1 MTSLHAD
8 FASSLLDP
16 RRAVPAGLKTRPGA
30 VPAHRLDVYR
40 NNVVLSLLEALATT
54 FPVTRKLVGDEFFRE
69 MGRRFIRRH
78 PPTSPRLSEFGEML
92 PAFIADFVAAASVPY
107 LADVARL
114 EFLRVQAFHAAD
126 AEPVPAIDFQ
136 ALLASPDELANL
148 RITLHPSCR
157 WFASR
162 HAVVS
167 LWAAH
172 QGHGELSGL
181 DIGAGE
187 EVLVVRPAFDVLVV
201 TAAPGTGTFLTALA
215 RGDRLAD
222 AALAAT
228 AVESNFDLAAQFS
241 LLIHHGLAV
250 QLHLKD

>member
-1 MTSLHAD
+1 MNSLHAD

-30 VPAHRLDVYR
+30 DPAHRLDVYR

-54 FPVTRKLVGDEFFRE
+54 FPVTRQLVGDEFFRE

-78 PPTSPRLSEFGEML
+78 SPTSARLSDFGEML
-92 PAFIADFVAAASVPY
+92 PAFIADCVAAASVPY

-126 AEPVPAIDFQ
+126 AGPVPMTTFQ
-136 ALLASPDELANL
+136 ALLADPDQLANL
-148 RITLHPSCR
+148 RISLHPSCR

-172 QGHGELSGL
+172 QGQGKLADL
-181 DIGAGE
+181 DIVAGE
-187 EVLVVRPAFDVLVV
+187 EVLAVRPDFDVLVV
-201 TAAPGTGTFLTALA
+201 MPAPGTCTFLAALA

-222 AALAAT
+222 AAGVAA
-228 AVESNFDLAAQFS
+228 AHEPRFDLTAQFS
-241 LLIHHGLAV
+241 QLVHHGLAV